1 MCGVKWMS
9 NQKQSNF
16 KQQRQT
22 NLDLSGKQQH
32 KHNQSN
38 EDKNE
43 WRKQHT
49 NICLPSSDKI
59 SYIWV
64 RESIMKCAIQIRYK
78 KLAYKLT
85 KNIS

>member
-1 MCGVKWMS
+1 MS

-43 WRKQHT
+43 
-49 NICLPSSDKI
+49 
-59 SYIWV
+59 
-64 RESIMKCAIQIRYK
+64 
-78 KLAYKLT
+78 
-85 KNIS
+85 